1 MKNERISELLSANLD
16 RLYAAAKE
24 KHGERAEEVLSDA
37 VRKTAGKFK
46 KLGEKAYI
54 TGLLQEFGASAFYEG
69 AEPALYGLADTL
81 AGVFAERYAAAQKK
95 SRLFAILGGA
105 AAAVCLAVVVGLL
118 LRPGDTIVTDGAT
131 IKGAKAYASGD
142 FVLTNVHTINDYTG
156 FDGDFG
162 VRFSGDANKE
172 QAASTVAPDGTV
184 YLLTVCE
191 AKPEEKINMQ
201 GLFKMTEEGWVEV
214 CRFEQ
219 KFGIN
224 EYVISNDGTKLV
236 TSSVSRGFVFCD
248 AESNPVVFLYDYED
262 EKLVAYSC
270 DVTTGQTEAVA
281 EVPVAVSL
289 TSGAYVN
296 ITACA
301 DGECIYF
308 LAFNREN
315 VGEICADI
323 LVYDVESRDFRKG
336 NVPLMVDNIRFAL
349 NAVAHHGECTYLL
362 GADKSSNMLL
372 LCSIKDAAEDTQEL
386 VYEQWLYMG
395 DFGSVTYDCTSLY
408 VDDAGTA
415 YIFATYKEDSLVP
428 SSTRHGLE
436 IVSAEGKLLFS
447 KQYAPLDHI
456 EEAENCGIFMGPDKT
471 LYFIE
476 CYESAKQITVGAI
489 AEDYDKIS
497 ESVSF
502 KAGIANSGMLQAQ
515 FISDPAGKNGVYVD
529 LLGKSEKNDGTG
541 YNSSVMRYGYMRLR
555 LK

>member
-1 MKNERISELLSANLD
+1 MKNERISELFSANID

-24 KHGERAEEVLSDA
+24 RHGEKAEEVLVDA

-54 TGLLQEFGASAFYEG
+54 TALLQELGVGAFYE
-69 AEPALYGLADTL
+69 AEEPAPYGLADTL
-81 AGVFAERYAAAQKK
+81 AGIFAESYAAAQKK

-201 GLFKMTEEGWVEV
+201 GLFKMTEEGWVEI

-219 KFGIN
+219 KVKID

-270 DVTTGQTEAVA
+270 DVTTGQTEVVA
-281 EVPVAVSL
+281 EVPVTVSIV
-289 TSGAYVN
+289 SGAYVN
-296 ITACA
+296 ICACA
-301 DGECIYF
+301 DGDRIYF
-308 LAFNREN
+308 VSASNKDLY
-315 VGEICADI
+315 VDI
-323 LVYDVESRDFRKG
+323 LVYDMENGQFRTG
-336 NVPLMVDNIRFAL
+336 SELLFFGRLFL
-349 NAVAHHGECTYLL
+349 NAVVHRNDCTYLL
-362 GADKSSNMLL
+362 GFDQGTGMWL
-372 LCSIKDAAEDTQEL
+372 LCSVRDATEDTQEL
-386 VYEQWLYMG
+386 VYEYSIILGGYKS
-395 DFGSVTYDCTSLY
+395 FTDCASLF
-408 VDDAGTA
+408 VDEEGTA
-415 YIFATYKEDSLVP
+415 YAFITYKKDPLTA

-436 IVSAEGKLLFS
+436 IVSAAGKSLLS
-447 KQYAPLDHI
+447 KAYSPLHYA
-456 EEAENCGIFMGPDKT
+456 EEAKNCGIFMGPDET
-471 LYFIE
+471 VYFIE
-476 CYESAKQITVGAI
+476 CYEFSRQITVGAI
-489 AEDYDKIS
+489 AEDYEKTS
-497 ESVSF
+497 EAAAFQSS
-502 KAGIANSGMLQAQ
+502 IIHSTILRPQ
-515 FISDPAGKNGVYVD
+515 FISDPAGKNGVFVD
-529 LLGKSEKNDGTG
+529 LLGQSEGEEDDRT
-541 YNSSVMRYGYMRLR
+541 YSSTVMRYGYMRLQ

>member
-1 MKNERISELLSANLD
+1 MKKELFSANID

-24 KHGERAEEVLSDA
+24 RHGEKAEEVLVDA

-54 TGLLQEFGASAFYEG
+54 TALLQELGVGAFYE
-69 AEPALYGLADTL
+69 AEEPAPYGLADTL
-81 AGVFAERYAAAQKK
+81 ADIFTESYAAAQKK
-95 SRLFAILGGA
+95 NRLFAILGGV
-105 AAAVCLAVVVGLL
+105 AAAVCLAAVIGFL

-131 IKGAKAYASGD
+131 IKGAKEFTSGD
-142 FVLTNVHTINDYTG
+142 FVLTNVHTVNDYIG

-162 VRFSGDANKE
+162 IKYSGYANKE
-172 QAASTVAPDGTV
+172 QAVSTVAPDGTV

-191 AKPEEKINMQ
+191 AKPEEKINML
-201 GLFKMTEEGWVEV
+201 GLFKMTEEGWDEV

-219 KFGIN
+219 KVDIEELIGNTF
-224 EYVISNDGTKLV
+224 
-236 TSSVSRGFVFCD
+236 VSAARSFLFCD
-248 AESNPVVFLYDYED
+248 TKSNPIVFLYDYKNK
-262 EKLVAYSC
+262 KLTAYIC
-270 DVTTGQTEAVA
+270 DIQTGQTEAVA
-281 EVPVAVSL
+281 EVPVTVSL
-289 TSGAYVN
+289 MSGAYVN

-336 NVPLMVDNIRFAL
+336 NVPLMVDNTGFAL

-362 GADKSSNMLL
+362 GADRSSNMLL
-372 LCSIKDAAEDTQEL
+372 LCSIKDVAEDTQEL

-395 DFGSVTYDCTSLY
+395 DFGRVTYDCASLY
-408 VDDAGTA
+408 VDNAGTA

-436 IVSAEGKLLFS
+436 IVSAEGESLFS
-447 KQYAPLDHI
+447 KRYAPLDHI
-456 EEAENCGIFMGPDKT
+456 EEAENCGIFMGPDKN

-476 CYESAKQITVGAI
+476 CYELERKITVGAFT
-489 AEDYDKIS
+489 ENYDKIS

-502 KAGIANSGMLQAQ
+502 KAGIANSVMLQAQ
-515 FISDPAGKNGVYVD
+515 FISDPAGKNGVFVD
-529 LLGKSEKNDGTG
+529 LLGKSDNGST
-541 YNSSVMRYGYMRLR
+541 VMRYGYMRLQ

>member
-1 MKNERISELLSANLD
+1 
-16 RLYAAAKE
+16 
-24 KHGERAEEVLSDA
+24 
-37 VRKTAGKFK
+37 
-46 KLGEKAYI
+46 
-54 TGLLQEFGASAFYEG
+54 
-69 AEPALYGLADTL
+69 
-81 AGVFAERYAAAQKK
+81 
-95 SRLFAILGGA
+95 
-105 AAAVCLAVVVGLL
+105 

-162 VRFSGDANKE
+162 MRFGGDANKE

-201 GLFKMTEEGWVEV
+201 GLFKMTEEGWVEI

-219 KFGIN
+219 KVEVY
-224 EYVISNDGTKLV
+224 EYVINNNGDKFADL
-236 TSSVSRGFVFCD
+236 SVSRSFVFCD

-281 EVPVAVSL
+281 EVPVTVSL
-289 TSGAYVN
+289 MSGAYVN

-301 DGECIYF
+301 DGENIYF
-308 LAFNREN
+308 AAFNREN
-315 VGEICADI
+315 SEGTYVDI
-323 LVYDVESRDFRKG
+323 LVYNLEGREFAKSSV
-336 NVPLMVDNIRFAL
+336 LLYVDNMTFAL
-349 NAVAHHGECTYLL
+349 NAIAHHNDRIYLL
-362 GADKSSNMLL
+362 GADKSVQRLL
-372 LCSIKDAAEDTQEL
+372 LCAVKDFTKETPEL

-395 DFGSVTYDCTSLY
+395 EFGSVIYDCASLY

-415 YIFATYKEDSLVP
+415 YIFATNKEDSLVP

-436 IVSAEGKLLFS
+436 IVSAEGEILFS

-456 EEAENCGIFMGPDKT
+456 EEAMNCGIFMGPDKT

-515 FISDPAGKNGVYVD
+515 FISDPTGKNGVFVD
-529 LLGKSEKNDGTG
+529 LLGKSEKNDGT
-541 YNSSVMRYGYMRLR
+541 VLRFGYMRLR